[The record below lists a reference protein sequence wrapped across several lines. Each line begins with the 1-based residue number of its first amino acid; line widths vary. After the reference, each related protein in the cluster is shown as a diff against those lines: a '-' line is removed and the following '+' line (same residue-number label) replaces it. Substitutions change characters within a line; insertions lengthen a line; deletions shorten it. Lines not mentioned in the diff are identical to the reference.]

1 MSGIELNKIV
11 AAILLASLIAML
23 VGFVAN
29 ILYKPKLQVSQRG
42 YHLEVEEASA
52 TNAGE
57 TKEIPVDIKA
67 LMAKAN
73 AEAGAGIIKKCV
85 SCHSFDNG
93 GANTVGPNLWK
104 VAGGSKAHKKD
115 FAYSKALQAAEK
127 AIKSLTESTR
137 KAIDPKALERLSK
150 RPYCLAAGGIDSIIA
165 AAARE
170 CVGYEDAAKATI
182 DRVHQLCGV
191 MPPRPQQA
199 AEPAAPDAPAES

>member
-57 TKEIPVDIKA
+57 TNEVPVDIKA

-93 GANTVGPNLWK
+93 GANKVGPNLWK

-115 FAYSKALQAAEK
+115 FAYSKALQAAGGVWDDESLYKFLHKPSKFIPGTKMSFAGLSKPEEIADVIAFLKEK
-127 AIKSLTESTR
+127 AS
-137 KAIDPKALERLSK
+137 
-150 RPYCLAAGGIDSIIA
+150 
-165 AAARE
+165 
-170 CVGYEDAAKATI
+170 
-182 DRVHQLCGV
+182 
-191 MPPRPQQA
+191 
-199 AEPAAPDAPAES
+199 